1 MPSCTNPQDSTYRVP
16 TKRPPLLAE
25 LRTKLASAG
34 DHIRALPEHGDPA
47 EFEAIADALYQAFTT
62 ARNLAPSRDS
72 TNCTSHPR
80 GPIDPEA
87 PSDGDS
93 ACCVNTHRRA
103 GNASARAGAPQAL
116 IQWDVPPPPYTREG
130 LLDRM
135 QRVNDASFEL
145 HLRSSERDFVV
156 MADLLHG
163 AFIIARELSRPRSAS
178 GCLRH
183 PGGAH
188 RPGSRG
194 WPPVPVLRRRRST
207 PAARRDTLTHPSA
220 SPGPPH
226 GRGRLDPAEVNPWP
240 PRTSTWWQPKSSFR
254 PRTDSCNPE
263 SAAGRLR

>member
-1 MPSCTNPQDSTYRVP
+1 MRSGALVHNPQDSTYRVP

-87 PSDGDS
+87 PVGWGQ
-93 ACCVNTHRRA
+93 CLLCNTHRRA

-183 PGGAH
+183 PGAPTDPAAAGGPRCLFCVADD
-188 RPGSRG
+188 
-194 WPPVPVLRRRRST
+194 LRRQRAAT
-207 PAARRDTLTHPSA
+207 PSRIPQPPQARRMGGAGSI
-220 SPGPPH
+220 
-226 GRGRLDPAEVNPWP
+226 P
-240 PRTSTWWQPKSSFR
+240 PR
-254 PRTDSCNPE
+254 
-263 SAAGRLR
+263 